1 MTETKKGLRAAAAQ
15 ISPVFLDKKKSV
27 EKYAETLV
35 EAGRRGVELV
45 VTPETGIPTYPY
57 WRSGF
62 GYTDPESAKPWK
74 ETVAAFYDQA
84 VRIPGPET
92 EELGKAARSA
102 GLTAV
107 IGLNEQDDRPGS
119 RTLYNTMLFLGADGE
134 ILGRH
139 RKLMP
144 THQERIFWGRGDGSD
159 LRVFETPFGALGGLI
174 CFENHMT
181 LLKAALAVLGEEVH
195 AACWPGYWAYGGPG
209 NTVRDMTGKR
219 YPLHHCDQDAAV
231 REYAFETQTFVVS
244 ASLFL
249 DEAEVPDDFPYK
261 ESTNWKWAMGGSAI
275 ATPFGTYAAEPV
287 FGKETLV
294 IADLDLADRT
304 VAKNVFDCM
313 GHYSRWDV
321 AQLRLD
327 RRGVGPEVEAGSPF
341 AGKLPILSSLAG
353 LSSGPPSGLPSGLP
367 PGLAAALVGG
377 GRGGPGRDDFDGP
390 GGGPRRAIVGAV
402 TPEEAGPLLEALRS
416 RFGPGAVSAH
426 RAELDSDDLD
436 SLAKSHGL
444 SHEEMVSLLHDF
456 LDLIRRRSE
465 LVVPELTDPDEPP
478 EGPPDA

>member
-1 MTETKKGLRAAAAQ
+1 MSGTKKGLRAAAAQ

-27 EKYAETLV
+27 QKYAETLV
-35 EAGRRGVELV
+35 EAGRQGVELV

-119 RTLYNTMLFLGADGE
+119 RTLYNTMLFLGSDGE

-159 LRVFETPFGALGGLI
+159 LRVFDTPFGALGGLI

-181 LLKAALAVLGEEVH
+181 LLKAAMAVLGEEVH

-249 DEAEVPDDFPYK
+249 DESEVPDDFPYK
-261 ESTNWKWAMGGSAI
+261 ETTNWKWAMGGSAI

-294 IADLDLADRT
+294 VADLDLADRT

-327 RRGVGPEVEAGSPF
+327 RRGVGPEAESAPAV
-341 AGKLPILSSLAG
+341 AGKLPILSALAG
-353 LSSGPPSGLPSGLP
+353 LSPGSGPSPFGPAAGPEGPEGVFELP
-367 PGLAAALVGG
+367 
-377 GRGGPGRDDFDGP
+377 GRGRPK
-390 GGGPRRAIVGAV
+390 AILGAV
-402 TPEEAGPLLEALRS
+402 TPEQARPLLEALS
-416 RFGPGAVSAH
+416 AKYGPGAVSAH

-436 SLAKSHGL
+436 QLARSHGL
-444 SHEEMVSLLHDF
+444 SHDEMVSLLHDF
-456 LDLIRRRSE
+456 MDLIRRRSE

>member
-15 ISPVFLDKKKSV
+15 ISPVFLDKKQSV
-27 EKYAETLV
+27 QKYAETLV
-35 EAGRRGVELV
+35 EAGRQGVELV

-119 RTLYNTMLFLGADGE
+119 RTLYNTMLFLGSDGE

-159 LRVFETPFGALGGLI
+159 LRVFDTPFGALGGLI

-181 LLKAALAVLGEEVH
+181 LLKAAMAVLGEEVH

-209 NTVRDMTGKR
+209 NTLRDMTGKR
-219 YPLHHCDQDAAV
+219 YPLHHSDQDAAV

-249 DEAEVPDDFPYK
+249 DESAVPDDFPYK
-261 ESTNWKWAMGGSAI
+261 ETTNWKWAMGGSAI

-287 FGKETLV
+287 FGKEALV
-294 IADLDLADRT
+294 VADLDLADRT

-327 RRGVGPEVEAGSPF
+327 RRGVGPEVESAQPF
-341 AGKLPILSSLAG
+341 AAKLPILSALAG
-353 LSSGPPSGLPSGLP
+353 IS
-367 PGLAAALVGG
+367 PGS
-377 GRGGPGRDDFDGP
+377 GP
-390 GGGPRRAIVGAV
+390 GGGPLASGSFGPGADGPEGPFELPGRGRPKAILGAV
-402 TPEEAGPLLEALRS
+402 TPEQARPLLEALS
-416 RFGPGAVSAH
+416 AKYGPGAVSAH

-436 SLAKSHGL
+436 QLARAHGL

-456 LDLIRRRSE
+456 MDLIRRRSE